1 MPDMTIERLSLNLSG
16 WSETDGRRLAQMIT
30 DGLAAAPV
38 PDGAASRDA
47 MQSKTTAPAPP
58 AGGNMQELSDR
69 IVADLVRQLGR
80 SF

>member
-16 WSETDGRRLAQMIT
+16 WSEGDGRRLAQMIT

-38 PDGAASRDA
+38 SGDAGNHGAL
-47 MQSKTTAPAPP
+47 QSKVTAPAPTS
-58 AGGNMQELSDR
+58 GGNMQELSDR
-69 IVADLVRQLGR
+69 IVADLVRQLSR